1 MNKKNLLLV
10 SVSTILLYGCGSKA
24 ENTAKEV
31 ESLREQY
38 IKDMDAAQTKEEALK
53 IHKEFEERV
62 EFESSK
68 LSEDEIKEYENSRSW
83 EEYQEM
89 KNLHEE
95 TVNARNR
102 AKKRFSNQ

>member
-1 MNKKNLLLV
+1 MNKKKLLLV
-10 SVSTILLYGCGSKA
+10 SLLAILLYGCGSKA
-24 ENTAKEV
+24 KNAAKKVEN
-31 ESLREQY
+31 LREQY
-38 IKDMDAAQTKEEALK
+38 DAAQTKEEALK

-68 LSEDEIKEYENSRSW
+68 LSEDEIKEYESTRDW
-83 EEYQEM
+83 EEYKKT

-102 AKKRFSNQ
+102 AKKRFSNN